1 MWTSVRASVVASLLL
16 LWPAL
21 ALADPVA
28 VLAALEGRVTLT
40 PARARAPKPAT
51 FGSPLERGDRI
62 SVGAN
67 GKATLLFNDG
77 NVIEL
82 GAGSSMTLGG
92 RAAAGTVA
100 GNERLPR
107 EAFASVTNFRVSG
120 SRERGLVAAP
130 TLRSGSS
137 ATTPEP
143 LEPRSSDVLTD
154 RPAFRWRAVAG
165 AVRYTVRLSNDRG
178 ELWSQDC
185 EQPELAFPANA
196 TALADGEYL
205 WEVQAFGDRGPL
217 ERASATFRVLPA
229 IESDAVRTVLGRIQA
244 SAGGEDTAAG
254 RYLGGA
260 YLFQRGMLNAAAE
273 QFSALTRLA
282 PGSPAPHEALGDVY
296 RAVGLT
302 DLADAA
308 YEKARSLSTTH

>member
-1 MWTSVRASVVASLLL
+1 ML
-16 LWPAL
+16 
-21 ALADPVA
+21 
-28 VLAALEGRVTLT
+28 
-40 PARARAPKPAT
+40 
-51 FGSPLERGDRI
+51 
-62 SVGAN
+62 
-67 GKATLLFNDG
+67 
-77 NVIEL
+77 
-82 GAGSSMTLGG
+82 
-92 RAAAGTVA
+92 
-100 GNERLPR
+100 
-107 EAFASVTNFRVSG
+107 
-120 SRERGLVAAP
+120 
-130 TLRSGSS
+130 
-137 ATTPEP
+137 
-143 LEPRSSDVLTD
+143 
-154 RPAFRWRAVAG
+154 
-165 AVRYTVRLSNDRG
+165 
-178 ELWSQDC
+178 
-185 EQPELAFPANA
+185 
-196 TALADGEYL
+196 
-205 WEVQAFGDRGPL
+205 QAFGDRGPL